1 MKKLSFLS
9 SIILLGLI
17 MLCSCGKIYKYET
30 CPNDPLNA
38 RIYTLDNGLKVYL
51 TVYKDAPRI
60 QTFIPVLVGGKNDP
74 ADNTGLAHY
83 FEHLMFKG
91 TEQFGTIDFEA
102 EKPYLDEIERLF
114 EVFIRTTD
122 EDERRAIY
130 RIIDSVSFEAS
141 RFMIPNE
148 YDKLMATIGARG
160 TNAWTSYDATVY
172 TEDIPSNQIENW
184 AKIQA
189 DRFANAVIR
198 GFHTELE
205 TVYEEKNMSL
215 TNDTWK
221 VIDALLAGLFP
232 FHPYG
237 TQSILGTQEHLKNPS
252 ITTIRNY
259 YETFYVANNMAI
271 IMSGDFN
278 PDKVIRIIDKHF
290 GKLRTNHDIPKVPV
304 GETTTLK
311 SPLKKQVLGNDPE
324 SIWLGWK
331 LPGAKEQESE
341 IAEVMARVVSNG
353 KAGLLDLN
361 VNQKQRT
368 LSAFSGYYD
377 LVDHGMFYMS
387 ARPKQ
392 GQTLEQV
399 KAILLEQIDLLKKG
413 EFDDDLLE
421 AIINNYRLE
430 KIMSLEHNIW
440 RAYLLLDAFQ
450 AGRPW
455 KDHVGRLDR
464 QSKITKQD
472 IVDFANTYFDDN
484 YVAVNKLIGKDPNEI
499 KIDKPEITPIQ
510 TNRDLESEFLT
521 MIRNTEVKP
530 IEPVF
535 LDFSRDLE
543 KFEAKHNI
551 PILYKKNVEN
561 ERFELEYIFDMGT
574 NSDKALGL
582 AFTYLNYLGT
592 SKYTPE
598 EIKSEFYRMACS
610 FNVWSGTDRVYV
622 GINGLAS
629 NMERALELLEELL
642 ADPQVNEEAFKN
654 LILDTEK
661 QRADAKLLQ
670 NQIFNRLRNYAI
682 WGKNSPMTNVLSS
695 AELKALKPEELT
707 DRVQNLL
714 PFQHRIMYYGPKD
727 KKTLLTLI
735 DKYHNV
741 HQPMIPVLPSAKFEE
756 HITTENTVLFTQ
768 YNANQINFAMVSK
781 RGEKFDDQKIPI
793 IRMYNEYFGG
803 GMSSIVFQE
812 MREARGLAYSAWA
825 GFNEPSRLDQ
835 TYTFMS
841 FIATQNDKM
850 NDAVEAFQDI
860 INNMPQSENAFDI
873 AKEGI
878 ISNLRTQRITKSRVI
893 WNYIQAQDMGLNY
906 DRNKLTFEKVQN
918 MTLADVIAFQDEHIK
933 NRKYTYC
940 ILGDEK
946 TLNFKTMA
954 TYGPIRKL
962 TLAEIFGY

>member
-9 SIILLGLI
+9 SIMLVALILLS
-17 MLCSCGKIYKYET
+17 SCGKRYKYES
-30 CPNDPLNA
+30 CPNDPLHA

-51 TVYKDAPRI
+51 SVYKDAPRI
-60 QTFIPVLVGGKNDP
+60 QTLIPVLAGAKNDP

-122 EDERRAIY
+122 ETERRAIY

-141 RFMIPNE
+141 KYMIPNE
-148 YDKLMATIGARG
+148 YDKLMSAIGARG
-160 TNAWTSYDATVY
+160 TNAWCSFDATVY

-215 TNDTWK
+215 TQDSWK
-221 VIDALLAGLFP
+221 VIEALMAGLFP

-237 TQSILGTQEHLKNPS
+237 TQSILGSQEHLKNPS
-252 ITTIRNY
+252 ITAIRNFY
-259 YETFYVANNMAI
+259 NMFYVANNMAI

-290 GKLRTNHDIPKVPV
+290 GKLPVNKDIPEVPV

-311 SPLKKQVLGNDPE
+311 NPLKKEVLGNDPE
-324 SIWLGWK
+324 SVWLAWK
-331 LPGAKEQESE
+331 VPGAKDQESE

-353 KAGLLDLN
+353 RAGLMDLN
-361 VNQKQRT
+361 VIQQQRT
-368 LSAFSGYYD
+368 LSAFGGYYN
-377 LVDHGMFYMS
+377 LVDHGMYYMS

-392 GQTLEQV
+392 GQTLEDV
-399 KAILLEQIDLLKKG
+399 KTILLEQIELLKKG
-413 EFDDDLLE
+413 EFDDELLE
-421 AIINNYRLE
+421 SIINNYKLE
-430 KIMSLEHNIW
+430 QMMNLEQNIW
-440 RAYLLLDAFQ
+440 RAYMMLDAFQ
-450 AGRPW
+450 ARTDW
-455 KDHVGRLDR
+455 RHHAKRLDR
-464 QSKITKQD
+464 MSKLTKQD
-472 IVDFANTYFDDN
+472 IVDFANKYFGDN

-535 LDFSRDLE
+535 LNFDRDLD

-551 PILYKKNVEN
+551 PILYKKNTEN
-561 ERFELEYIFDMGT
+561 KRFTLDYVFDMGT

-582 AFTYLNYLGT
+582 AFSYLNFLGT

-598 EIKSEFYRMACS
+598 EIKSEFYKLAVR
-610 FNVWSGTDRVYV
+610 FNVHSGTDRVYV
-622 GINGLAS
+622 WIDGLS
-629 NMERALELLEELL
+629 ENMERALVLLEELL
-642 ADPQVNEEAFKN
+642 ADAQVNEEAFRN
-654 LILDTEK
+654 LILDTE
-661 QRADAKLLQ
+661 QRRANAKLEQ
-670 NQIFNRLRNYAI
+670 WQIFSRLQDYAI
-682 WGKNSPMTNVLSS
+682 WGKHSPMTNVLTS
-695 AELKALKPEELT
+695 AELNALKPEELT
-707 DRVQNLL
+707 NRVQNLL
-714 PFQHRIMYYGPKD
+714 AFQHRILYYGPLD
-727 KKTLLTLI
+727 KKMLTDLI
-735 DKYHNV
+735 NKYHNV
-741 HQPMIPVLPSAKFEE
+741 HQPMLPVLPSTKFEE
-756 HITTENTVLFTQ
+756 QMTKENSVLFTQ
-768 YNANQINFAMVSK
+768 YNANQILFAMVSK

-793 IRMYNEYFGG
+793 VRMYNTYFGS
-803 GMSSIVFQE
+803 GMSAIVFQE

-825 GFNEPSRLDQ
+825 GYSEPSRLDQ
-835 TYTFMS
+835 TYTFSS

-850 NDAVEAFQDI
+850 NDAVEAFHDI
-860 INNMPQSENAFDI
+860 INNMPQSENAFEI
-873 AKEGI
+873 AKESI
-878 ISNLRTQRITKSRVI
+878 ISNLRTQRITRNRVL
-893 WNYIQAQDMGLNY
+893 WTYLNAQDMGLNF
-906 DRNKLTFEKVQN
+906 DRNKLTFEKVQG
-918 MTLADVIAFQDEHIK
+918 MTLADVVAFQEEHIK

-954 TYGPIRKL
+954 TYGQIRKL